1 MTLENRYLIQKKD
14 MVALEKFK
22 KILVGV
28 HSDLQPA
35 IDPVDPNQ
43 HADVSPVTTCQ
54 LVARVKPRFSH
65 VT

>member
-35 IDPVDPNQ
+35 NDPVDPKS
-43 HADVSPVTTCQ
+43 AC
-54 LVARVKPRFSH
+54 
-65 VT
+65 